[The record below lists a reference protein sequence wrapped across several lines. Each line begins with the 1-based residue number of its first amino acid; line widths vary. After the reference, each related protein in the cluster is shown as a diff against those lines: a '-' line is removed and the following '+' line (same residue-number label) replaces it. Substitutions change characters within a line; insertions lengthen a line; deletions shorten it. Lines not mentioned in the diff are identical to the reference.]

1 MEVSYG
7 INNCILLSKTVT
19 ITKIDLMQL
28 CNLICLIIATV
39 RSRDF
44 HLSIHKSVIIQKK
57 FCQKNS
63 VKVKQRIR
71 FSGKK

>member
-44 HLSIHKSVIIQKK
+44 HLSIHKSVIIQK
-57 FCQKNS
+57 NS